1 MTEPSADRARYAVE
15 LRDLLRLAL
24 PMVVA
29 QVGMMMLGVVDTV
42 MVGHLSEQALAAVAL
57 GGTYSWAAMILGM
70 GVLHG
75 LDPLVSQAHGARD
88 LDAISLALQRG
99 LVLSL
104 VVSIPYVILFE
115 ASAPILV
122 ALRQPPEVVAI
133 AAPYLESLAPSVPAF
148 FAFVALRQTLQAR
161 GVVRPV
167 LIAVVVGNLANY
179 AGNLVLIYGRLGLPA
194 LGVVGSGWST
204 TICRYLM
211 LAVVAWLGAPSL
223 ADVWRR
229 PSRRLRELSPYLR
242 MLVIGLPIGV
252 QIGLEMWVFT
262 AAALLIGSMGALQ
275 MSGHQ
280 IAINLASLSFMVPLG
295 IGAAAATRVGNAIG
309 RNDAPGAR
317 RAALVSV
324 LLGASV
330 MTVAAISF
338 WLLPAELARI
348 YSPDPRVVA
357 AASELLPIAALF
369 QVFDGTQAVGC
380 GILRGAAD
388 TRSAA
393 YINFV
398 GYWVLGLPL
407 GYTLAFH
414 GGLGPRGLWWGL
426 TLGLAVVATLV
437 VLRILTRFRHALTRV

>member
-1 MTEPSADRARYAVE
+1 MTKPSSERAHYAVE
-15 LRDLLRLAL
+15 LRNLLRLAL
-24 PMVVA
+24 PMVIA
-29 QVGMMMLGVVDTV
+29 QVGMMLLGVVDTV
-42 MVGHLSEQALAAVAL
+42 MVGHLSERALAAVAL
-57 GGTYSWAAMILGM
+57 GGTYSWAAMVLGM

-75 LDPLVSQAHGARD
+75 LDPLVAQAHGARD
-88 LDAISLALQRG
+88 LGAISLALQRG

-104 VVSIPYVILFE
+104 VVSVPYIALFE

-122 ALRQPPEVVAI
+122 ALRQPPEVVEV
-133 AAPYLESLAPSVPAF
+133 AAPYLVSLAPGVPAF

-179 AGNLVLIYGRLGLPA
+179 AGNLLLIHGRFGLPA

-211 LAVVAWLGAPSL
+211 LAVVAWVGAPSL
-223 ADVWRR
+223 VDVWRP
-229 PSRRLRELSPYLR
+229 PSRRLYELGPYLR

-309 RNDAPGAR
+309 RNDAAGAR
-317 RAALVSV
+317 RAAFVAV

-330 MTVAAISF
+330 MSVAALSF
-338 WLLPAELARI
+338 WLIPAELARV

-357 AASELLPIAALF
+357 AAIELLPIAALF

-407 GYTLAFH
+407 GYALAFH
-414 GGLGPRGLWWGL
+414 FGLGPRGLWWGL

-437 VLRILTRFRHALTRV
+437 VLRILTRFRHALERV